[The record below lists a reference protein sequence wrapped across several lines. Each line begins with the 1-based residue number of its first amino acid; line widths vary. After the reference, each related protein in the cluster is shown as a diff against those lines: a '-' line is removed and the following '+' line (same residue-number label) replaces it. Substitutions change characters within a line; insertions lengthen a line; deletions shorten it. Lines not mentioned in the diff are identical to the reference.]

1 MKIHSF
7 RLLGNIGI
15 SLDPSFKRLQRYRD
29 IGICVILW
37 SLYGGS
43 GDVGIDGLGYPF

>member
-15 SLDPSFKRLQRYRD
+15 SLDPSFKRLQRHRD
-29 IGICVILW
+29 MGIWGILW
-37 SLYGGS
+37 SLYRGY
-43 GDVGIDGLGYPF
+43 GDVGIDGLEYP